1 MSDRRSDENDKFIPS
16 IGKIVAFTAVSI
28 GNEADG
34 LKHISMN
41 SGIRINII
49 NMLFFNMRRK
59 IDIPLAKNRF
69 Y

>member
-1 MSDRRSDENDKFIPS
+1 MSDRRNDENDKFIPN

-28 GNEADG
+28 GQEADG
-34 LKHISMN
+34 LKYISMN
-41 SGIRINII
+41 SGIRLKII
-49 NMLFFNMRRK
+49 DMLFFNMRRK

>member
-1 MSDRRSDENDKFIPS
+1 MSDRRNDENDKFIPN

-28 GNEADG
+28 GNEADA